1 MTWLKNDGMG
11 VNRFEQL
18 KGSVCDQ
25 TPHDCQQPP
34 FSPIMKR
41 GLDGFIQADNK

>member
-1 MTWLKNDGMG
+1 MS
-11 VNRFEQL
+11 VNWFEQF

-25 TPHDCQQPP
+25 IRHGCQQPP

-41 GLDGFIQADNK
+41 GLDGFIEAEKQ